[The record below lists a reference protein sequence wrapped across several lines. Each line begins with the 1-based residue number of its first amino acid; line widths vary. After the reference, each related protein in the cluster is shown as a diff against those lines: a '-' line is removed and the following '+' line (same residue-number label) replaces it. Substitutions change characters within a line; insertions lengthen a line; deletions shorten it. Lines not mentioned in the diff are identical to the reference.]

1 MFPDQMFASTPRT
14 HGATPWAGG
23 RPGATYASTA
33 RQTLPPTPRCLLAL
47 GLRQG
52 STAQQVR
59 QAYRQKARALHPD
72 AGGDAAAFI
81 ALRSVYEEALRLA
94 IGQG

>member
-1 MFPDQMFASTPRT
+1 MA
-14 HGATPWAGG
+14 
-23 RPGATYASTA
+23 
-33 RQTLPPTPRCLLAL
+33 PRCLQAL

-59 QAYRQKARALHPD
+59 QAYRHKARALHPD

-81 ALRSVYEEALRLA
+81 ALRSAYEEALRLA